1 MKHGV
6 VGVLQGYVLSPLLFN
21 IFLEAV
27 IAIALGGNNRA
38 TMNGFEIPSNLCFAD
53 DIAVLA

>member
-38 TMNGFEIPSNLCFAD
+38 MMNGIEILSNLCFAD
-53 DIAVLA
+53 DIADLA